1 MREYKMY
8 QYPRGVN
15 EGGGTQYRYM
25 PYNFLLFLAEQLLFN
40 RDRI

>member
-15 EGGGTQYRYM
+15 EGGYSIRIYALQY
-25 PYNFLLFLAEQLLFN
+25 PVHPGNVTAF
-40 RDRI
+40 

>member
-15 EGGGTQYRYM
+15 EGGYSIRIYVLQS
-25 PYNFLLFLAEQLLFN
+25 PALLGNATAF
-40 RDRI
+40 

>member
-15 EGGGTQYRYM
+15 EGGTQYGYM
-25 PYNFLLFLAEQLLFN
+25 SYNLLLFLAMQLLSN
-40 RDRI
+40 

>member
-15 EGGGTQYRYM
+15 EGGGTQYGYM
-25 PYNFLLFLAEQLLFN
+25 SYNLLFILAM
-40 RDRI
+40 

>member
-15 EGGGTQYRYM
+15 EGGYSIQIYALQF
-25 PYNFLLFLAEQLLFN
+25 PALLGRTTAF
-40 RDRI
+40 